1 MRRRFPGLKSFDGD
15 FAMKMMRIS
24 FFAFLAMVLAT
35 PMLLAQDLSK
45 YRQFTI
51 GMSLPKVLERTEQK
65 MAEVKVIHRRPA
77 LIQEVTWWPP
87 NLPGTSF
94 HSDTAREILFSFSNG
109 ELYMISVTY
118 DQSALEGLTAE
129 DIVQSISVK
138 YGVQGKPTTEM
149 SVATNDLQNAREK
162 IIARWEDSQYSLSL
176 HRSIFSSD
184 YVLVIS
190 SLRLNATANEAIAKA
205 LTLEEQEGPQREAER
220 QQKEAD
226 DLAAARLKN
235 QKTFRP

>member
-1 MRRRFPGLKSFDGD
+1 M
-15 FAMKMMRIS
+15 AMKTMRIS
-24 FFAFLAMVLAT
+24 LFSFLILLLAS

-45 YRQFTI
+45 YRQFAI
-51 GMSLPKVLERTEQK
+51 GMSLPRVLERTDQK
-65 MAEVKVIHRRPA
+65 MADVKMIHRSPA

-118 DQSALEGLTAE
+118 DRGALEGLTPG
-129 DIVQSISVK
+129 DIVQSISAK
-138 YGVQGKPTTEM
+138 YGGPAKPTTEM

-162 IIARWEDSQYSLSL
+162 IVARWEDSQYSLSL
-176 HRSIFSSD
+176 HRSILSSD
-184 YVLVIS
+184 FVLVIS
-190 SLRLNATANEAIAKA
+190 SLRLNAEANEAIAKA
-205 LTLEEQEGPQREAER
+205 AKLEEQEGPQREAAR

-235 QKTFRP
+235 RKTFRP

>member
-1 MRRRFPGLKSFDGD
+1 
-15 FAMKMMRIS
+15 MKTIRIS
-24 FFAFLAMVLAT
+24 AFTFLVLLLAA
-35 PMLLAQDLSK
+35 PALLAQDLSK
-45 YRQFTI
+45 YRQFAI

-65 MAEVKVIHRRPA
+65 MADVKVVHQSPA

-94 HSDTAREILFSFSNG
+94 HSDSAREILFSFANG

-118 DQSALEGLTAE
+118 DQGALEGLTAE
-129 DIVQSISVK
+129 DIVQSISAK
-138 YGVQGKPTTEM
+138 YGAPEKPTTEM

-176 HRSIFSSD
+176 HRSVFSSD
-184 YVLVIS
+184 FVLVIS
-190 SLRLNATANEAIAKA
+190 SLRLNAEANEAIAKA
-205 LTLEEQEGPQREAER
+205 GKLEEQEGPQKEIER
-220 QQKEAD
+220 QQKEAA

>member
-1 MRRRFPGLKSFDGD
+1 
-15 FAMKMMRIS
+15 MKTIRIS
-24 FFAFLAMVLAT
+24 LFSVLALLLAA

-51 GMSLPKVLERTEQK
+51 GMSLPKVLEHTDQK
-65 MAEVKVIHRRPA
+65 TADVKIIHESPV
-77 LIQEVTWWPP
+77 LIQEVAWWPP

-94 HSDTAREILFSFSNG
+94 RSDTAREILFSFSNG

-118 DQSALEGLTAE
+118 DQSALEGLTPE
-129 DIVQSISVK
+129 DIVQSISAK
-138 YGVQGKPTTEM
+138 YGAPSKPTTDM

-162 IIARWEDSQYSLSL
+162 IIARWEDSRYSLSL

-184 YVLVIS
+184 YVLVII
-190 SLRLNATANEAIAKA
+190 SLRLNAEAIEAIAKGVE
-205 LTLEEQEGPQREAER
+205 LEKQASPQKEAER
-220 QQKEAD
+220 QQKEAE

-235 QKTFRP
+235 QKAFRP

>member
-1 MRRRFPGLKSFDGD
+1 
-15 FAMKMMRIS
+15 MKTVRLSILALV
-24 FFAFLAMVLAT
+24 AFLLAS

-51 GMSLPKVLERTEQK
+51 GMNLSKVLERTEQK
-65 MAEVKVIHRRPA
+65 ISDVKVIHRNPV

-87 NLPGTSF
+87 NLVGTSF
-94 HSDTAREILFSFSNG
+94 RSDSAREILFSFSNG
-109 ELYMISVTY
+109 ELYKISVSY
-118 DQSALEGLTAE
+118 DQAALEGLTTE
-129 DIVQSISVK
+129 DIVESISAK
-138 YGVQGKPTTEM
+138 YGAPSKPTTEM
-149 SVATNDLQNAREK
+149 SVATNDLQNEREK

-190 SLRLNATANEAIAKA
+190 SLRLNAEATEAIANA
-205 LTLEEQEGPQREAER
+205 LKRETEEAPQKEAAR
-220 QQKEAD
+220 QQKEAN

>member
-1 MRRRFPGLKSFDGD
+1 
-15 FAMKMMRIS
+15 MKTIRIS
-24 FFAFLAMVLAT
+24 AFTFLVLLLAA
-35 PMLLAQDLSK
+35 PAILAQDLSK
-45 YRQFTI
+45 YRQFAI

-65 MAEVKVIHRRPA
+65 MADVKVVHQSPA

-94 HSDTAREILFSFSNG
+94 HSDSAREILFSFSNG

-118 DQSALEGLTAE
+118 DQGALEGLTPE
-129 DIVQSISVK
+129 DIVQSISAK
-138 YGVQGKPTTEM
+138 YGAPAKPTTEM

-176 HRSIFSSD
+176 HRSVFSSD
-184 YVLVIS
+184 FVLVIS
-190 SLRLNATANEAIAKA
+190 SLRLNADANEAIAKA
-205 LTLEEQEGPQREAER
+205 AKLEEQEGPQKEIER
-220 QQKEAD
+220 QQKEAA

>member
-1 MRRRFPGLKSFDGD
+1 MKSI
-15 FAMKMMRIS
+15 RIS
-24 FFAFLAMVLAT
+24 AFCFLVLLFVA
-35 PMLLAQDLSK
+35 PLLLAEDLSK
-45 YRQFTI
+45 YRQFAI
-51 GMSLPKVLERTEQK
+51 GMSLPKLLERTEQK
-65 MAEVKVIHRRPA
+65 MADVKVIHRSPA
-77 LIQEVTWWPP
+77 LIQELTWWPP

-118 DQSALEGLTAE
+118 DQSALEGLTSE
-129 DIVQSISVK
+129 DIVQSISAK
-138 YGVQGKPTTEM
+138 YGPPAKSTTEM

-162 IIARWEDSQYSLSL
+162 IITRWQDAQYSLSL

-190 SLRLNATANEAIAKA
+190 SLELSAAANGAIAKA
-205 LTLEEQEGPQREAER
+205 VKLEEQEGPQREAEC
-220 QQKEAD
+220 QKKEAD

-235 QKTFRP
+235 RKTFRP